1 MSINLNDPGHNR
13 PSGEG
18 TANDPNL
25 RDESAARP
33 GTGTLSGSD
42 SDYLNEETTQSVSDI
57 EDTSDFD
64 DDADEE
70 LDEEDFED
78 EDDEDEEELKP

>member
-1 MSINLNDPGHNR
+1 MSINLNDPRNR
-13 PSGEG
+13 PSDEG
-18 TANDPNL
+18 TGNDPNL
-25 RDESAARP
+25 RDESAGQP
-33 GTGTLSGSD
+33 GTSTLSGSD
-42 SDYLNEETTQSVSDI
+42 TDYLNEETTQSVSDV

-78 EDDEDEEELKP
+78 DDEDDEA